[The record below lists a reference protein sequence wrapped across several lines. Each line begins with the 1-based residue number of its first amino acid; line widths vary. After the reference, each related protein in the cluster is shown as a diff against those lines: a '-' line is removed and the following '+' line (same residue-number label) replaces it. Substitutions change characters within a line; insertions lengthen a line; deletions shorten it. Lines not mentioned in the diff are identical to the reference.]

1 MKHILIV
8 DDDKMNRLI
17 SEKALSQDYRI
28 SMAASGREALDF
40 LEKEIPDLIL
50 MDIEMPDMN
59 GKETVIQIKQ
69 NKKWDKI
76 PIIFLTSDSDAETE
90 IDCLKLGAEDFITKP
105 FVPPV
110 MRSRI
115 SKSLELIDLQRHL
128 EKQLER
134 KKQQIKAET
143 KKAHTDMLTKL
154 HNRLYLEQTMQKME
168 EKKEKGAM
176 FMIDLDNFKI
186 INDTYG
192 HIVGDKTLQRFA
204 DVLRAFAKEGD
215 IVCRLAG
222 DEFVTFYPDLTNRE
236 TISTKA
242 EGIIRLFAEKMGE
255 LGYGGVVSVSIGI
268 VITEGEESFQNLYN
282 KADKSLYFVKN
293 NGKNAYHFYGKEND
307 VPSEINTVIDLDNVY
322 HMMEDGMDMSDG
334 TFQLAYD
341 EFKKIYD
348 FVVRGMV
355 RRKQDCQMV
364 LFTIEPKQKIL
375 VDDVEDIMEALEQS
389 ISVSL
394 RVADTG
400 TKYSNS
406 QYIVLL
412 IDSDMENG
420 KMVAKRVID
429 HFYQNSRFDRQE
441 VSIRYNIRTIE
452 PTKSITR

>member
-28 SMAASGREALDF
+28 SMASSGREALDF
-40 LEKEIPDLIL
+40 LEKEMPDLIL

-59 GKETVIQIKQ
+59 GKETVMKIKQ

-105 FVPPV
+105 FVPLV

-115 SKSLELIDLQRHL
+115 SRSLELLDLQKHL
-128 EKQLER
+128 EQQLER
-134 KKQQIKAET
+134 KKKQIKAET

-154 HNRLYLEQTMQKME
+154 HNRLYLEQAMHKME
-168 EKKEKGAM
+168 EKKTKGAM
-176 FMIDLDNFKI
+176 FMIDLDNFKF

-204 DVLRAFAKEGD
+204 DVLRAFAREGD

-222 DEFVTFYPDLTNRE
+222 DEFVAFYPDLTNKE
-236 TISTKA
+236 TISVKA

-255 LGYGGVVSVSIGI
+255 FGYGGVVSVSIGI
-268 VITEGEESFQNLYN
+268 VVTEGQESFQNLYN

-307 VPSEINTVIDLDNVY
+307 MLSEINTVIDLDNVY
-322 HMMEDGMDMSDG
+322 HMMEEGMDMSDG

-355 RRKQDCQMV
+355 RRRQDCQMV
-364 LFTIEPKQKIL
+364 LFTIELKQKIL
-375 VDDVEDIMEALEQS
+375 VDDVEDIMDALEES

-394 RVADTG
+394 RVVDTG

-412 IDSDMENG
+412 IDSDIENG

-429 HFYQNSRFDRQE
+429 HFYQNNRFDRQE
-441 VSIRYNIRTIE
+441 VSIRYDIRTIE
-452 PTKSITR
+452 PTKSIIR

>member
-8 DDDKMNRLI
+8 DDDKMNCLI
-17 SEKALSQDYRI
+17 SEKTLSESYRV
-28 SMAASGREALDF
+28 STVSSGQEALDF

-50 MDIEMPDMN
+50 MDIEMPEMD
-59 GKETVIQIKQ
+59 GKETVIKIKQ
-69 NKKWDKI
+69 EKKWAKI
-76 PIIFLTSDSDAETE
+76 PVIFLTSDSDAETE
-90 IDCLKLGAEDFITKP
+90 IDCLNLGAEDFITKP
-105 FVPPV
+105 FVPLV

-115 SKSLELIDLQRHL
+115 SRSLELLDLQKHL
-128 EKQLER
+128 ESQLE
-134 KKQQIKAET
+134 KKKEQIKAET
-143 KKAHTDMLTKL
+143 KKALTDMLTKL
-154 HNRLYLEQTMQKME
+154 HNRLYLEKTMQKME
-168 EKKEKGAM
+168 ENGTEGTM
-176 FMIDLDNFKI
+176 FMIDLDNFKC

-204 DVLRAFAKEGD
+204 DVLRTFSRQED

-222 DEFVTFYPDLTNRE
+222 DEFVAFYPELTDKDA
-236 TISTKA
+236 ISKKA

-268 VITEGEESFQNLYN
+268 VITKGDESFQSLYN

-307 VPSEINTVIDLDNVY
+307 ILSEINTVIDLDNVY
-322 HMMEDGMDMSDG
+322 HMMEEGMDMSDG

-348 FVVRGMV
+348 FVVRGML

-364 LFTIEPKQKIL
+364 LFTIELKKKFL
-375 VDDVEDIMEALEQS
+375 ADDIEDIMDALEKS

-420 KMVAKRVID
+420 KMVAQRVID
-429 HFYQNSRFDRQE
+429 HFYQNSRFSDSQ
-441 VSIRYNIRTIE
+441 VSIRYDIRTIE
-452 PTKSITR
+452 PSKSIVR